1 MKESYMNY
9 MQLLREKLGNQ
20 PLIMVGSTVMIKDE
34 AGKILLQKR
43 SDTGKWSTI
52 GGAME
57 LGESFEETAIR
68 EVQEE
73 AGILIKN
80 LNLKTVLSG
89 NDMFHTYP
97 HGDVIN
103 LVSAVFEVTE
113 WEGTP
118 KVNDHES
125 LDFRFF
131 DLKEEVENM
140 DSLARRILV
149 KTGFI
154 KVNN

>member
-1 MKESYMNY
+1 MNY
-9 MQLLREKLGNQ
+9 MMKLRDKMGNE
-20 PLIMVGSTVMIKDE
+20 PLIMVGSTVMIKDKT
-34 AGKILLQKR
+34 GKILLQKR

-73 AGILIKN
+73 TSLKIIKME
-80 LNLKTVLSG
+80 LKDVLSG
-89 NDMFHTYP
+89 SDMFHEYP

-103 LVSAVFEVTE
+103 LVTAVFEVTE

-118 KVNDHES
+118 QVNDHES

-131 DLKEEVENM
+131 DLRIEVENL
-140 DSLARRILV
+140 DTLARRILE
-149 KTGFI
+149 KTDYI
-154 KVNN
+154 ND

>member
-1 MKESYMNY
+1 MNY
-9 MQLLREKLGNQ
+9 MMELRKKMGDQ
-20 PLIMVGSTVMIKDE
+20 PLIMVGSTVIIKDKT
-34 AGKILLQKR
+34 GKILLQKR

-73 AGILIKN
+73 TSLVIRNLELKGILAGK
-80 LNLKTVLSG
+80 
-89 NDMFHTYP
+89 DMFHTYP

-103 LVSAVFEVTE
+103 LATAVYEVTD
-113 WEGTP
+113 WEGIP

-125 LDFRFF
+125 LDFKFF
-131 DLKEEVENM
+131 GLNEEIPNL
-140 DSLARRILV
+140 DPLARRILK
-149 KTGFI
+149 KTGYM
-154 KVNN
+154 KSS